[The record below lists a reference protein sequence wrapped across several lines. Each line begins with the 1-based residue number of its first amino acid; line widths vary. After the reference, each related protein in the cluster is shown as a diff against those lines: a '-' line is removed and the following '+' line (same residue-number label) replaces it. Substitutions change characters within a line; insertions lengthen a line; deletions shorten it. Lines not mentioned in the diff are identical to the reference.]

1 MMLFTNLAEVT
12 DQEWSNMNN
21 SIGATENMV

>member
-1 MMLFTNLAEVT
+1 MMLLTNLAEVI

-21 SIGATENMV
+21 SIGLTENMI